1 MAIHLGNRFRVSVV
15 AAVCL
20 LSLVVALK
28 NIIAVPT
35 LVLTRDIVIYIMF
48 YSCFAFLCPDI
59 SSVTHPSLVEQPLF
73 WSALIILITLGITA
87 LYIL

>member
-48 YSCFAFLCPDI
+48 YSCFAFLCPDK
-59 SSVTHPSLVEQPLF
+59 SSETHPSLVEQPLF